1 MSRRATSRHEGTKA
15 RRMRFTGSMV
25 RVLMI
30 SSLTLAVPRAALAC
44 PVCFGNSDA
53 PMAIATNT
61 GIFFMI
67 GVVIAVLAAF
77 ASFFIYLI
85 RRANRLAADAGPA
98 HADGGRLAPSEG
110 SAQC

>member
-1 MSRRATSRHEGTKA
+1 MSGRYGR
-15 RRMRFTGSMV
+15 V
-25 RVLMI
+25 R
-30 SSLTLAVPRAALAC
+30 TLAFAGALALAPRLALAC

-53 PMAIATNT
+53 PMAVATNT
-61 GIFFMI
+61 GIFFML
-67 GVVIAVLAAF
+67 GVVAVMLSAF

-98 HADGGRLAPSEG
+98 HADTGRLEPSEG

>member
-1 MSRRATSRHEGTKA
+1 MSRRLL
-15 RRMRFTGSMV
+15 
-25 RVLMI
+25 RVLRVLVASGLI
-30 SSLTLAVPRAALAC
+30 LALPRATLAC

-53 PMAIATNT
+53 PMAVATNT
-61 GIFFMI
+61 GIFFMLGI
-67 GVVIAVLAAF
+67 VAVMLTAF

-98 HADGGRLAPSEG
+98 HADTGRLEPSEG

>member
-1 MSRRATSRHEGTKA
+1 MSRHEGTKA
-15 RRMRFTGSMV
+15 RRLRSVSHAAAAALLVFG
-25 RVLMI
+25 
-30 SSLTLAVPRAALAC
+30 VPRAALAC

-61 GIFFMI
+61 GIFFML
-67 GVVIAVLAAF
+67 GVVAVVLASF

-85 RRANRLAADAGPA
+85 RRANRLAADAEPA
-98 HADGGRLAPSEG
+98 HADTGRLEPSEG

>member
-1 MSRRATSRHEGTKA
+1 MSRPEGTKA
-15 RRMRFTGSMV
+15 RRRRFVSHVAAAALLICG
-25 RVLMI
+25 
-30 SSLTLAVPRAALAC
+30 VPRAALAC

-53 PMAIATNT
+53 PMAVATNT
-61 GIFFMI
+61 GIFFML
-67 GVVIAVLAAF
+67 GVVAVVLASF

-98 HADGGRLAPSEG
+98 HADTGRLEPSEG

>member
-1 MSRRATSRHEGTKA
+1 MSGVSA
-15 RRMRFTGSMV
+15 RV
-25 RVLMI
+25 R
-30 SSLTLAVPRAALAC
+30 TLAIAGVCAAVPRLALAC

-61 GIFFMI
+61 GIFFML
-67 GVVIAVLAAF
+67 GVVAVMLASF

-85 RRANRLAADAGPA
+85 RRANRLAAADAGPT
-98 HADGGRLAPSEG
+98 HAETGRLEPSEG

>member
-1 MSRRATSRHEGTKA
+1 MSRPEGTKA
-15 RRMRFTGSMV
+15 RRRRFASHV
-25 RVLMI
+25 AAAAL
-30 SSLTLAVPRAALAC
+30 LTCAAPRAALAC

-53 PMAIATNT
+53 PMAVATNT
-61 GIFFMI
+61 GIFFML
-67 GVVIAVLAAF
+67 GVVAVMLASF

-98 HADGGRLAPSEG
+98 HADTGRLEPSEG

>member
-1 MSRRATSRHEGTKA
+1 
-15 RRMRFTGSMV
+15 
-25 RVLMI
+25 
-30 SSLTLAVPRAALAC
+30 VPRLALAC

-53 PMAIATNT
+53 PMAVATNT
-61 GIFFMI
+61 GIFFML
-67 GVVIAVLAAF
+67 GVVAVMLTAF

-98 HADGGRLAPSEG
+98 HVDAGHLEPSEG

>member
-1 MSRRATSRHEGTKA
+1 MAGA
-15 RRMRFTGSMV
+15 
-25 RVLMI
+25 LA
-30 SSLTLAVPRAALAC
+30 AVPRLALAC

-53 PMAIATNT
+53 PMAVATNT
-61 GIFFMI
+61 GIFFML
-67 GVVIAVLAAF
+67 GVVAVVLTGF

-98 HADGGRLAPSEG
+98 QVDTGRLEPSEG